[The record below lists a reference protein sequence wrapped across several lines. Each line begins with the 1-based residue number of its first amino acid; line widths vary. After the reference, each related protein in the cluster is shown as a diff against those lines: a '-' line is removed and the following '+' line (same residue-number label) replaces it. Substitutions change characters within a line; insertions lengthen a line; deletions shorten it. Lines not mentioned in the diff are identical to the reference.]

1 MKIIGVTLI
10 AVLLASCGGSS
21 GGSGGDNPRDVT
33 DGGGSGVL
41 GTITMSGN
49 DTAVL
54 GTQLVVGAARSAAA
68 TATNAAHVV
77 MVDQGSRVTELMGVL
92 VPEPRDPSNT
102 FVFIALEDNGPQI
115 ANGISMIVVK
125 NGAEYRYACTQ
136 PVTPSS
142 DPQCG
147 AGAVDLDL
155 TTRTLALDDAL
166 VWDDDTGSELVLNG
180 TVRW

>member
-1 MKIIGVTLI
+1 MKIIGAGLI
-10 AVLLASCGGSS
+10 AVLLAGCGGSS

-33 DGGGSGVL
+33 NGGGSAVL
-41 GTITMSGN
+41 GTITMTGA
-49 DTAVL
+49 DTTVF

-77 MVDQGSRVTELMGVL
+77 MVDRGSRVTELMGLL

-102 FVFIALEDNGPQI
+102 FVFIALKDDGPQI

-125 NGAEYRYACTQ
+125 NGAEYRYICTQ
-136 PVTPSS
+136 PVATST

-147 AGAVDLDL
+147 VGAVNLNL
-155 TTRTLALDDAL
+155 TTRTLVLDDAL
-166 VWDDDTGSELVLNG
+166 VWDDDTGSELILNG